1 MPGAYNFPVPPP
13 LRPDDRERELH
24 ARYLTRERRKMLGL
38 LAIVVII
45 LVVTLLLFGRSIP
58 WSAR

>member
-1 MPGAYNFPVPPP
+1 MSNPP
-13 LRPDDRERELH
+13 RPDDRERELDQRDL
-24 ARYLTRERRKMLGL
+24 ARERRKMLGL
-38 LAIVVII
+38 LAIAVLI

>member
-1 MPGAYNFPVPPP
+1 MPSP
-13 LRPDDRERELH
+13 LRPDDRERELD

>member
-1 MPGAYNFPVPPP
+1 MPTT
-13 LRPDDRERELH
+13 LRPDDRERELDQ
-24 ARYLTRERRKMLGL
+24 RYLTRGRRKMIGL
-38 LAIVVII
+38 LAIAVII

>member
-1 MPGAYNFPVPPP
+1 VDQRTPGP
-13 LRPDDRERELH
+13 LRPDDRERELAERH
-24 ARYLTRERRKMLGL
+24 LARERRKMFGL
-38 LAIVVII
+38 LAIAVII